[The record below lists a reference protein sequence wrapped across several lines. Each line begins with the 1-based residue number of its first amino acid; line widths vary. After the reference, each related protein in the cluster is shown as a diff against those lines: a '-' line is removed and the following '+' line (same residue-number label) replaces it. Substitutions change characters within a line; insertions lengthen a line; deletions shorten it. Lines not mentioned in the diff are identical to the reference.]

1 MTTPTERRL
10 AITPGEAAID
20 TIREALG
27 SARKMLWLTHITH
40 KSQECKKSS
49 DLCAAA
55 LTALKS
61 LEGKPSEPRLTVDQ
75 VMEVVEQWVAREANS
90 TIERMR
96 ADEYAQ
102 RVTKSIRAR
111 LTQSAKP

>member
-1 MTTPTERRL
+1 MKT
-10 AITPGEAAID
+10 AID
-20 TIREALG
+20 TIREALE
-27 SARKMLWLTHITH
+27 KIWLNATSHGT
-40 KSQECKKSS
+40 KEPYATQSER
-49 DLCAAA
+49 A
-55 LTALKS
+55 LAALKS

-75 VMEVVEQWVAREANS
+75 VMEVVEQWLAREANS